1 MSRGRPGVPFVSTS
15 HPTFRLVG
23 DRSKASELISN
34 APGERLV
41 GKPGLDILHRSAR
54 VGVMDYWVGEDLV
67 AVQLFDGRRDPCLPG
82 WRPENSSVGRDAG
95 EEGEVEELEH
105 DDA

>member
-1 MSRGRPGVPFVSTS
+1 
-15 HPTFRLVG
+15 
-23 DRSKASELISN
+23 
-34 APGERLV
+34 
-41 GKPGLDILHRSAR
+41 
-54 VGVMDYWVGEDLV
+54 MDYWVGEDLV

-95 EEGEVEELEH
+95 EEGEVEELED